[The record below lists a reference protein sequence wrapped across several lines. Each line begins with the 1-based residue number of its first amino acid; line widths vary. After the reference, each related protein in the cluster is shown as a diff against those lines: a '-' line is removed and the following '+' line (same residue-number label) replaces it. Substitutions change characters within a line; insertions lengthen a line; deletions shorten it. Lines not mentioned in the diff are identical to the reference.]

1 MTQEPGDRSERR
13 PGESRVASRRHVLI
27 AGCGYVGQRLAVQ
40 LRTQYDVS
48 GLVRSAER
56 AAELER
62 LGIRALAIDL
72 DRVRAGAALPE
83 RLDHEAILYLTPPP
97 VLGESDLRL
106 DRFLQL
112 ATVPPHTFVYLST
125 TGVYGDT
132 SGAVVDESSAVQPRT
147 DRARRR
153 VSAEEMTRVWCN
165 ERRVRRVV
173 LRVPGIYG
181 PDRLPL
187 EHLRHGEPVVRERE
201 AGINNRI
208 HVEDLVEACRCAIA
222 NPEAR
227 GVYNVTDGRPLTS
240 TAFMNLVAKVAGL
253 PPPPQVSMEEAQ
265 LTFSPQRLSFLN
277 ESRRVSNERML
288 KHLGVQLKYADVEAG
303 IRASLGERLKAE
315 G

>member
-1 MTQEPGDRSERR
+1 M
-13 PGESRVASRRHVLI
+13 SRRHVLI
-27 AGCGYVGQRLAVQ
+27 AGCGYVGQRLA
-40 LRTQYDVS
+40 LRLQEHYDVT
-48 GLVRSAER
+48 GLVRSVER
-56 AAELER
+56 VAELER

-72 DRVRAGAALPE
+72 DRVRAGVTIPE
-83 RLDHEAILYLTPPP
+83 RLDQEAILYLTPPP

-112 ATVPPHTFVYLST
+112 ATVPPRTFVYMST

-132 SGAVVDESSAVQPRT
+132 AGAVVDESSPVQPRT

-181 PDRLPL
+181 PERLPM
-187 EHLRHGEPVVRERE
+187 ERLRRFEPVVRERE

-208 HVEDLVEACRCAIA
+208 QVDDLVTACARSIE

-227 GVYNVTDGRPLTS
+227 GVYNVTDGRPLSS
-240 TAFMNLVAKVAGL
+240 TAFINLVAKVAGL
-253 PPPPQVSMEEAQ
+253 PAPPQVSMEEAQ
-265 LTFSPQRLSFLN
+265 LTFSPESLSFLN

-288 KHLGVQLKYADVEAG
+288 KHLGVVLKYADVEVG
-303 IRASLGERLKAE
+303 IKASL
-315 G
+315 

>member
-1 MTQEPGDRSERR
+1 M
-13 PGESRVASRRHVLI
+13 SRRHVLV
-27 AGCGYVGQRLAVQ
+27 AGCGYVGQRLAVRLQ
-40 LRTQYDVS
+40 EHFDVT

-56 AAELER
+56 VAELQR
-62 LGIRALAIDL
+62 AGIRALAIDL
-72 DRVRAGAALPE
+72 DRVRPGVSVPE
-83 RLDHEAILYLTPPP
+83 RLDQEAIIYLTPPP

-112 ATVPPHTFVYLST
+112 ATVPPHTFVYMST

-132 SGAVVDESSAVQPRT
+132 AGGVVDESSPVQPRT

-165 ERRVRRVV
+165 ERHVRRVV

-187 EHLRHGEPVVRERE
+187 ERLKHIEPVVRERE

-208 HVEDLVEACRCAIA
+208 HVDDLVEACVRSIA

-227 GVYNVTDGRPLTS
+227 GVYNVTDGQPFSS
-240 TAFMNLVAKVAGL
+240 TTFMNLVAKVAGL
-253 PPPPQVSMEEAQ
+253 PPPPTVSMEEAQ
-265 LTFSPQRLSFLN
+265 LTFSPERLSFLN

-288 KHLGVQLKYADVEAG
+288 KHLGVALKYSDVEAG
-303 IRASLGERLKAE
+303 IRASLGETVGRRL
-315 G
+315 

>member
-1 MTQEPGDRSERR
+1 M
-13 PGESRVASRRHVLI
+13 SRRHVLI
-27 AGCGYVGQRLAVQ
+27 AGCGYVGQRLA
-40 LRTQYDVS
+40 LRLQQHFDVTS
-48 GLVRSAER
+48 LVRTAER
-56 AAELER
+56 VAELER
-62 LGIRALAIDL
+62 LSIRALAIDF
-72 DRVRAGAALPE
+72 DRVRSSVTIPE
-83 RLDHEAILYLTPPP
+83 RLDQEAILYLTPPP

-112 ATVPPHTFVYLST
+112 ASVPPHTFVYMST

-132 SGAVVDESSAVQPRT
+132 AGAAVDESSPVQPRT

-187 EHLRHGEPVVRERE
+187 ERLRHVEPVVRERE

-208 HVEDLVEACRCAIA
+208 HVDDLVEACVRAIA

-227 GVYNVTDGRPLTS
+227 GVYNVTDGQPLSS
-240 TAFMNLVAKVAGL
+240 TAFINMVAKATGL
-253 PPPPQVSMEEAQ
+253 PLPPQVSMEEAQ
-265 LTFSPQRLSFLN
+265 LTFSPERLSFLN

-288 KHLGVQLKYADVEAG
+288 KHLGVVLKYADVEAG
-303 IRASLGERLKAE
+303 IRASLTVIPA
-315 G
+315 

>member
-1 MTQEPGDRSERR
+1 M
-13 PGESRVASRRHVLI
+13 SRRHVLI
-27 AGCGYVGQRLAVQ
+27 AGCGYVGQRLAQ
-40 LRTQYDVS
+40 RLQAQFDVTA
-48 GLVRSAER
+48 LVRSTQR
-56 AAELER
+56 VDELER

-72 DRVRAGAALPE
+72 DRVRAGVTIPE
-83 RLDHEAILYLTPPP
+83 RLDQEAILYLTPPP

-112 ATVPPHTFVYLST
+112 ATVPPHTFVYMST

-132 SGAVVDESSAVQPRT
+132 AGAVVDESSAVQPRT

-181 PDRLPL
+181 PERLPL
-187 EHLRHGEPVVRERE
+187 ERLRHCEPVVRERE

-208 HVEDLVEACRCAIA
+208 HVDDLVTACVRAIT

-227 GVYNVTDGRPLTS
+227 GVYNVTDGQPFSS
-240 TAFMNLVAKVAGL
+240 TAFINLVAKVAGL
-253 PPPPQVSMEEAQ
+253 PAPPQVPMEEAQ
-265 LTFSPQRLSFLN
+265 LTFSPERLSFLN

-288 KHLGVQLKYADVEAG
+288 KHLGVVLKYGNVEEG
-303 IRASLGERLKAE
+303 IRASLGEAVGSRL
-315 G
+315 

>member
-1 MTQEPGDRSERR
+1 MQ
-13 PGESRVASRRHVLI
+13 AKRRHLFI
-27 AGCGYVGQRLAVQ
+27 AGCGYVGQRLA
-40 LRTQYDVS
+40 LRLQAQYDVT

-56 AAELER
+56 AAELEHV
-62 LGIRALAIDL
+62 GVRAIAIDL
-72 DRVRAGAALPE
+72 DRVRPGTTIPE
-83 RLDHEAILYLTPPP
+83 RLDLEAIVYLTPPP

-112 ATVPPHTFVYLST
+112 ASVPPHTFVYMST

-132 SGAVVDESSAVQPRT
+132 AGALVDESSVVQPRT

-153 VSAEEMTRVWCN
+153 ISAEEMTRVWCN

-187 EHLRHGEPVVRERE
+187 ERLRHFEPVVRERE

-208 HVEDLVEACRCAIA
+208 HVDDLVEACRCALT
-222 NPEAR
+222 NSEAR
-227 GVYNVTDGRPLTS
+227 GVYNVTDGRPLSS
-240 TAFMNLVAKVAGL
+240 TTFINLVAKVAGL
-253 PPPPQVSMEEAQ
+253 PTPPQVSMEEAQ
-265 LTFSPQRLSFLN
+265 LTFSPERLSFLN

-288 KHLGVQLKYADVEAG
+288 KHLGVVLKYSDVEAG
-303 IRASLGERLKAE
+303 IKASLK
-315 G
+315 

>member
-1 MTQEPGDRSERR
+1 M
-13 PGESRVASRRHVLI
+13 SRRHVLV
-27 AGCGYVGQRLAVQ
+27 AGCGYVGQRLA
-40 LRTQYDVS
+40 LRLQEQFDVT

-56 AAELER
+56 VAELQR
-62 LGIRALAIDL
+62 VGVRAIAIDL
-72 DRVRAGAALPE
+72 DRVRPGVTIPE
-83 RLDHEAILYLTPPP
+83 RLDQEAIVYLTPPP

-112 ATVPPHTFVYLST
+112 ATVPPHTFVYMST

-132 SGAVVDESSAVQPRT
+132 DGAVVDESSTVQPRT

-187 EHLRHGEPVVRERE
+187 ERLRHIEPVVRERE

-208 HVEDLVEACRCAIA
+208 HVDDLVEACARAIT

-227 GVYNVTDGRPLTS
+227 GVYNVTDGKPLSS

-265 LTFSPQRLSFLN
+265 LTFSPERLSFLN

-288 KHLGVQLKYADVEAG
+288 KHLGVALKYGNVEEG
-303 IRASLGERLKAE
+303 IRASLPR
-315 G
+315 

>member
-1 MTQEPGDRSERR
+1 MQANRR
-13 PGESRVASRRHVLI
+13 QVLI
-27 AGCGYVGQRLAVQ
+27 AGCGYVGQRLALQ
-40 LRTQYDVS
+40 LQPQYDVTS
-48 GLVRSAER
+48 LVRSAQR
-56 AAELER
+56 VAELDQ

-72 DRVRAGAALPE
+72 DRVRAGVTIPE
-83 RLDHEAILYLTPPP
+83 RLDQEAIVYLTPPP

-112 ATVPPHTFVYLST
+112 ATVPPLTFVYVST

-132 SGAVVDESSAVQPRT
+132 AGGVVDESSSVQPRT

-165 ERRVRRVV
+165 ERRVRRIV

-187 EHLRHGEPVVRERE
+187 ERLRHYEPVVRERE

-208 HVEDLVEACRCAIA
+208 HVDDLVEACACAIT
-222 NPEAR
+222 NSEAR
-227 GVYNVTDGRPLTS
+227 GVYNITDGRPLSS
-240 TAFMNLVAKVAGL
+240 TTFINMVAKVAGL
-253 PPPPQVSMEEAQ
+253 PAPPQVSMEEAQ
-265 LTFSPQRLSFLN
+265 LTFSPERLSFLN

-288 KHLGVQLKYADVEAG
+288 KHLGVMLKYADVEAG
-303 IRASLGERLKAE
+303 IRASLPIRST
-315 G
+315 

>member
-1 MTQEPGDRSERR
+1 MQPH
-13 PGESRVASRRHVLI
+13 RRHVLI
-27 AGCGYVGQRLAVQ
+27 AGCGYVGQRLA
-40 LRTQYDVS
+40 LRLRAQYEVT
-48 GLVRSAER
+48 GLVRTPER
-56 AAELER
+56 VAELAR
-62 LGIRALAIDL
+62 VGIRALAIDL
-72 DRVRAGAALPE
+72 DRVRPGVGIPE
-83 RLDHEAILYLTPPP
+83 RLDEEAIVYLTPPP

-112 ATVPPHTFVYLST
+112 ATVPPHTFVYMST

-132 SGAVVDESSAVQPRT
+132 DGAVVDESSTVQPRT

-187 EHLRHGEPVVRERE
+187 ERLRHIEPVVRERE

-208 HVEDLVEACRCAIA
+208 HVDDLVEACARAIT

-227 GVYNVTDGRPLTS
+227 GVYNVTDGKPLSS

-265 LTFSPQRLSFLN
+265 LTFSPERLSFLN

-288 KHLGVQLKYADVEAG
+288 KHLGVVLKYGNVEEG
-303 IRASLGERLKAE
+303 ICASLPR
-315 G
+315 

>member
-1 MTQEPGDRSERR
+1 M
-13 PGESRVASRRHVLI
+13 SRRHVLI
-27 AGCGYVGQRLAVQ
+27 AGCGYVGQRLA
-40 LRTQYDVS
+40 LRLQQHFDVTS
-48 GLVRSAER
+48 LVRTAER
-56 AAELER
+56 VAELER
-62 LGIRALAIDL
+62 LSIRALAIDF
-72 DRVRAGAALPE
+72 DRVRSSVTIPE
-83 RLDHEAILYLTPPP
+83 RLDQEAILYLTPPP

-112 ATVPPHTFVYLST
+112 ASVPPHTFVYMST

-132 SGAVVDESSAVQPRT
+132 AGAAVDESSPVQPRT

-181 PDRLPL
+181 PERLPL
-187 EHLRHGEPVVRERE
+187 ERLRHVEPVVRERE

-208 HVEDLVEACRCAIA
+208 HVDDLVEACVRAIA

-227 GVYNVTDGRPLTS
+227 GVYNVTDGQPLSS
-240 TAFMNLVAKVAGL
+240 TAFINMVAKATGL
-253 PPPPQVSMEEAQ
+253 PLPPQVSMEEAQ
-265 LTFSPQRLSFLN
+265 LTFSPERLSFLN

-288 KHLGVQLKYADVEAG
+288 KHLGVVLKYADVEAG
-303 IRASLGERLKAE
+303 IRASLTVIPA
-315 G
+315 

>member
-1 MTQEPGDRSERR
+1 M
-13 PGESRVASRRHVLI
+13 SRRHVLI
-27 AGCGYVGQRLAVQ
+27 AGCGYVGERLAQRLQAEF
-40 LRTQYDVS
+40 DVT
-48 GLVRSAER
+48 GLVRSSQR
-56 AAELER
+56 VAELDR
-62 LGIRALAIDL
+62 VGIRAIAIDL
-72 DRVRAGAALPE
+72 DRVRAGVAIPE
-83 RLDHEAILYLTPPP
+83 RLDQEAILYLTPPP

-112 ATVPPHTFVYLST
+112 ATVPPRTFVYMST

-132 SGAVVDESSAVQPRT
+132 AGAVVDESSAVQPRT

-181 PDRLPL
+181 PERLPM
-187 EHLRHGEPVVRERE
+187 ERLRHLEAVVSERD

-208 HVEDLVEACRCAIA
+208 HVDDLVEACVRAIA

-227 GVYNVTDGRPLTS
+227 GVYNITDGQPFSS
-240 TAFMNLVAKVAGL
+240 TAFINLVAKAAGL
-253 PPPPQVSMEEAQ
+253 PAPPQVSMEEAQ
-265 LTFSPQRLSFLN
+265 LTFSPERLSFLN

-288 KHLGVQLKYADVEAG
+288 KHLGVVLKYADVEKG
-303 IRASLGERLKAE
+303 IRASLPAG
-315 G
+315 